1 MLKMEKKLLLEII
14 EALEKGSYN
23 AMLVGKA
30 SPSAKEDEEFIDK
43 VILKVKEYGKRNY
56 KRKQ

>member
-23 AMLVGKA
+23 AMLVGKV

-43 VILKVKEYGKRNY
+43 VIKKVKEYGK
-56 KRKQ
+56 